1 MQNNFISKVFRYLNE
16 DIWRVQSDDTS
27 KRQFFLIRVV
37 RILYLSI
44 KGFINDNCQLKASA
58 LTFYSLLSVVPV
70 VAMVFGI
77 AKGFGFE
84 ERIRVLLESNVSDP
98 HQEEVVNWIVNF
110 AVSYLE
116 TTPGG
121 QIAGIGFAILLWS
134 VMKVLGN
141 IEESFNDIWEV
152 KHSRSFIRKFSD
164 YIALFLLAILFLVST
179 SGVVVFISNQI
190 KGISVLEYVS
200 PLAMILFPY
209 LIIWI
214 VFTLL
219 LYIMPNKK
227 VNFNAALFGGI
238 ISGTMFQLL
247 QYGYIHSQVWVSKYN
262 AIYGSFAALPLF
274 LIWLQLS
281 WLIVLLGA
289 ELSFAYQNYRSF
301 EFDADI
307 KRISYRYKRL
317 VYLLIVH
324 HVTSR
329 FEKGEEPVT
338 NMNLSVNLKLPIRLV
353 NELLFELVESKIFS
367 EVSLGRKNEVFYQ
380 PALDINKLSIT
391 AVVSMVETRGSSD
404 FHFEES
410 KELNH
415 LRSILDDFETRLS
428 VSDDNI
434 LLKDL

>member
-1 MQNNFISKVFRYLNE
+1 MHKNIISKVFHYLNE

-27 KRQFFLIRVV
+27 KRQFFLIRVI

-84 ERIRVLLESNVSDP
+84 EKVRVLLENNVSDP
-98 HQEEVVNWIVNF
+98 NQEEVVNWIVNF

-164 YIALFLLAILFLVST
+164 YIALFLLAILFFVST

-190 KGISVLEYVS
+190 KGIAFLEYTS
-200 PLAMILFPY
+200 PIAIMLFPY
-209 LIIWI
+209 VVISF
-214 VFTLL
+214 VFTILL
-219 LYIMPNKK
+219 LIVPNTRIK
-227 VNFNAALFGGI
+227 FSAALFGGI
-238 ISGTMFQLL
+238 IAGTMFQLL

-281 WLIVLLGA
+281 WLIVLFGA

-317 VYLLIVH
+317 MYLLIVQ

-353 NELLFELVESKIFS
+353 NELLFELVESKVFS
-367 EVSLGRKNEVFYQ
+367 EVSLDNKKEVFYQ
-380 PALDINKLSIT
+380 PAFDINKIT
-391 AVVSMVETRGSSD
+391 ITTVISMVESRGSSD
-404 FHFEES
+404 FHFEETD
-410 KELNH
+410 ELNH
-415 LRSILDDFETRLS
+415 LRTILDDFDSNLAS
-428 VSDDNI
+428 SDENV
-434 LLKDL
+434 LLKNL